1 MPPSSS
7 FIYVLDFVRTK
18 IVLIYEI
25 WENISD
31 VFMFNENNNIKT
43 NIIKICT
50 NIREKKALSQ
60 DLNIQEVDVV
70 TSESNANGKSK
81 IKILI
86 SIYRIE

>member
-60 DLNIQEVDVV
+60 YLNIQEVDVV

>member
-1 MPPSSS
+1 
-7 FIYVLDFVRTK
+7 
-18 IVLIYEI
+18 
-25 WENISD
+25 
-31 VFMFNENNNIKT
+31 MFKEKSNIKT

-50 NIREKKALSQ
+50 NTREKKALSH

>member
-18 IVLIYEI
+18 IVQIYEI

-70 TSESNANGKSK
+70 TSESNTNGKSK

>member
-1 MPPSSS
+1 M
-7 FIYVLDFVRTK
+7 
-18 IVLIYEI
+18 
-25 WENISD
+25 SD

-50 NIREKKALSQ
+50 NIREKKALSH

>member
-50 NIREKKALSQ
+50 NISEKKVLNH
-60 DLNIQEVDVV
+60 DLNIHEVEVV

>member
-31 VFMFNENNNIKT
+31 VFMFNENNNIK
-43 NIIKICT
+43 KICT
-50 NIREKKALSQ
+50 NIREKKALSH

>member
-70 TSESNANGKSK
+70 TSESNANGNSK

-86 SIYRIE
+86 RI

>member
-50 NIREKKALSQ
+50 NIREKKALSH